1 MRKKGELAVART
13 HVERVHVCSG
23 RVALSKASVLAT
35 DIADSNASQWHG
47 DVTWCDSP
55 ALLWSKTHRTSA
67 VPSLAPAD
75 RDSVKFSG
83 TTFASPL
90 FIILSVPAHFSSA
103 TGSGQGVTTAAAAAE
118 AVAMAVAA
126 QTPTHVRGHRYRP
139 MVHMENDLKSVLQT
153 RSAIEP
159 PRTCTHVHVPNL
171 RKIPVQRLMT
181 LDVILNRCRPPST
194 LCVCVGVVSLLVAS
208 AVGLGKSIRCNHL
221 CSNVLNFSLQL

>member
-1 MRKKGELAVART
+1 MRKEGEFAVART

-23 RVALSKASVLAT
+23 RVPLSKTSVLAT

-47 DVTWCDSP
+47 DVTRCDSP

-126 QTPTHVRGHRYRP
+126 QTPTHVRLHRYRP
-139 MVHMENDLKSVLQT
+139 MVHMGNDLKSLKSSALQT

-159 PRTCTHVHVPNL
+159 PRTCTYVHVPNL
-171 RKIPVQRLMT
+171 RKIPVQRLMK
-181 LDVILNRCRPPST
+181 LDVIESMQATIHTVRVRACCELS
-194 LCVCVGVVSLLVAS
+194 GG
-208 AVGLGKSIRCNHL
+208 VGLGL
-221 CSNVLNFSLQL
+221 VDYD